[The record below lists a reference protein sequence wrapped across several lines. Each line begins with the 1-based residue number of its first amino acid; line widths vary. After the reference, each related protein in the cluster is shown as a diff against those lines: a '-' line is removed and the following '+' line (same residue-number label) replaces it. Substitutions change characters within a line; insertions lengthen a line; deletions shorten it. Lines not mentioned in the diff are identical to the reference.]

1 MAENNDKSVNF
12 SIEDTMDTG
21 IGNAELI
28 KDLMAP
34 ESVSGDADDL
44 TPVDDETSK
53 VEKKE
58 TKKEPKK
65 EDKKGKKEES
75 SAEEKEKEEEGSEK
89 NQDIIATFL
98 KEEEGNE
105 TNEETPADDESHT
118 GEEESADETKQETSS
133 FTALANDLYKLGVFT
148 KDEDEDEAPITT
160 PQEFL
165 EKFQNE
171 KKKGATE
178 AIQAFIGQFGE
189 DYQNAFEAI
198 FVKGANP
205 KEYFSA
211 YNSIVDY
218 AQMDM
223 TKEQNQ
229 ELVVRQALAD
239 QGFEAEDINTEI
251 ERVKNY
257 GDLET
262 VAAKHH
268 KVLVKKEALKLQQI
282 EQKAEEEL
290 RQKTLIRNQYITNV
304 QKILQDKLKEKEFDG
319 IPINPKLANELQDFL
334 LVDKWKTASGETLT
348 DFDRAILELKR
359 PENHANKVKLGLL
372 LKIMEKDPTLSV
384 IQKSGITKKTD
395 QMFSEVAKQVTKNKS
410 VGVTKPT
417 SWFQH

>member
-1 MAENNDKSVNF
+1 MAENNEKPVNF

-28 KDLMAP
+28 KDLMTP

-118 GEEESADETKQETSS
+118 GEEESADETNQETSS

-148 KDEDEDEAPITT
+148 KDDDEEETPITT

-282 EQKAEEEL
+282 EQKAEEDL

-304 QKILQDKLKEKEFDG
+304 QNLLQDKLKEKEFDG

-334 LVDKWKTASGETLT
+334 LVDKWKTSSGETLT

-384 IQKSGITKKTD
+384 IQKSGVTKKTD
-395 QMFSEVAKQVTKNKS
+395 QIFAETTKQVKSKS
-410 VGVTKPT
+410 VGQTKPI

>member
-28 KDLMAP
+28 KDLMTP

-105 TNEETPADDESHT
+105 TNEEIPADDESHT
-118 GEEESADETKQETSS
+118 GEEESADETNQETSS

-148 KDEDEDEAPITT
+148 KDDDEEETPITT

-282 EQKAEEEL
+282 EQKAEEDL

-334 LVDKWKTASGETLT
+334 LVDKWKTSSGETLT

-384 IQKSGITKKTD
+384 IQKSGVTKKTD
-395 QMFSEVAKQVTKNKS
+395 QIFAETTKQVKSKS
-410 VGVTKPT
+410 VGQTKPI

>member
-1 MAENNDKSVNF
+1 MAENNDKPVNF

-44 TPVDDETSK
+44 KPVEEETLK
-53 VEKKE
+53 EEKKKTEKKKE
-58 TKKEPKK
+58 TKKE
-65 EDKKGKKEES
+65 KGEESPAEEKEES
-75 SAEEKEKEEEGSEK
+75 SEKK
-89 NQDIIATFL
+89 QDIIADFL
-98 KEEEGNE
+98 KEEEDENK
-105 TNEETPADDESHT
+105 EENGEKDESSKG
-118 GEEESADETKQETSS
+118 GEESTDETDQVNS
-133 FTALANDLYKLGVFT
+133 FTALANDLYKLCVFT
-148 KDEDEDEAPITT
+148 KDDDDESPITT

-229 ELVVRQALAD
+229 EAVVRQALAD

-282 EQKAEEEL
+282 EQKAEEDL

-395 QMFSEVAKQVTKNKS
+395 QIFAETAKQVTKSKS
-410 VGVTKPT
+410 VGQTKPI